1 MVYYVLQ
8 SNIRNE
14 TGAGANVDQQA
25 KIAEFRRL
33 HSTRPLVLPNAW
45 DAGSARLMEQAGA
58 KAIATTSAGISW
70 SHGLPDGQKLT
81 RDEMLAV
88 IGRMVRRVEVPVTAD
103 IEGGY
108 GSGSGSPRDVAETV
122 RAVAGLGVAGIN
134 LEDSPGRDGQKLLD
148 PEVHAERIVAAREA
162 ARAGGC
168 ELLINARTDVYLF
181 GVGAPE
187 SRFAEVC
194 RRAAIYRAAGA
205 DCVFVPGLIDRDA
218 IAALVKEIG
227 GPLNIMAVPGA
238 PSTVELGQLGVAR
251 VSVGPT
257 ITQVAFASIR
267 RATREL
273 LQDGSYGKPEDALP
287 FSEIGALFNTH

>member
-1 MVYYVLQ
+1 MDH
-8 SNIRNE
+8 
-14 TGAGANVDQQA
+14 AA
-25 KIAEFRRL
+25 KITEFHRL
-33 HSTRPLVLPNAW
+33 HKEHPLVLPNAW

-70 SHGLPDGQKLT
+70 CHGLQDGQKLT
-81 RDEMLAV
+81 RDEMLGV
-88 IGRMVRRVEVPVTAD
+88 IGRIVRRVEVPVTAD

-108 GSGSGSPRDVAETV
+108 GRGAPKDVAETV
-122 RAVAGLGVAGIN
+122 RAVAALGVAGIN
-134 LEDSPGRDGQKLLD
+134 LEDSPGRDGGQLLK
-148 PEVHAERIVAAREA
+148 PEEHGERIAAAKTEGR
-162 ARAGGC
+162 G
-168 ELLINARTDVYLF
+168 LLINARTDVYLF

-205 DCVFVPGLIDRDA
+205 DCIFVPGVIDRDT

-227 GPLNIMAVPGA
+227 GALNIMVMPGA
-238 PSTVELGQLGVAR
+238 PTTAELGRLGVAR

-257 ITQVAFASIR
+257 LTQAAFGTIR

-273 LQDGSYGKPEDALP
+273 LDQGTYGKAEDLVP
-287 FSEIGALFNTH
+287 FSDLRALFT